1 MNDIKT
7 HKLINERFS
16 GKIIEVS
23 ENRAKSILHTNID
36 MVADEMGLIHGG
48 FIFSAADYVAM
59 VAVNDPNVVL
69 GASECRF
76 VAPVR
81 KGDSVV
87 FEAKVVSINGKKRI
101 VEVKGYI
108 DYKIVF
114 KSIFT
119 TFILEKHILER

>member
-1 MNDIKT
+1 MRSVKT

-36 MVADEMGLIHGG
+36 MVADETGLIHGG
-48 FIFSAADYVAM
+48 FIFSAADYAAM

-81 KGDSVV
+81 KGESVV
-87 FEAKVVSINGKKRI
+87 FEANVVSTKGKKRI
-101 VEVKGYI
+101 VEVKASV
-108 DYKIVF
+108 DSKEVF
-114 KSIFT
+114 SGRFT
-119 TFILEKHILER
+119 TFVLDRHVLE